1 MIRGMSDKTRIDAEA
16 LAPTIYK
23 AMLRLNAEAHH
34 LTFEPKLTELV
45 KVRVSQING
54 CAYCL
59 DMHTKDARA
68 LGETEIRLHVLAAWR
83 EAPFYSERERA
94 ALAFAEAVTLL
105 PQGPVPDDIYD
116 EAARVFSGEELA
128 ILLWQTIVIN
138 AWNRMAVPTHMEP
151 GHYESAKVVAG
162 A

>member
-1 MIRGMSDKTRIDAEA
+1 MSNQARIDAEA
-16 LAPTIYK
+16 LAPSIYK

-34 LTFEPKLTELV
+34 VTFDPKLTELV

-54 CAYCL
+54 CAFCL

-105 PQGPVPDDIYD
+105 PHGPVPDDVYN

-151 GHYESAKVVAG
+151 GHYQPATAAAKA
-162 A
+162 